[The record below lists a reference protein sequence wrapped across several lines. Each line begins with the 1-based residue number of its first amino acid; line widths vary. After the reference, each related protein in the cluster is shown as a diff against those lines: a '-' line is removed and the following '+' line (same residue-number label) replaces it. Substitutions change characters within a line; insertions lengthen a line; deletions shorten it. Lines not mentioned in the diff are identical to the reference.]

1 MNKSLGKYFPFIFFL
16 CYNSTQEPQWFLF
29 LGRIKMK
36 QHKKLLE
43 GMLLKESFEL
53 LKKEMTSMDSIEA
66 IQHFQSYSELYNS
79 VGIFTKY
86 ADNNNLIDYVKIF
99 VDSIRNEAYLS
110 SIKDRLSIFVPAET
124 IDLFFAIS
132 IIGKNLDNI
141 NYLIN
146 YANKDMEQYPTSI
159 HRLVKDNEEDLLRY
173 LVCNMVNTHYDNDIL
188 LSQCQSLNS
197 EFIRFLVEERG
208 FSLNAINETLNTNF
222 LTFTAYSMNF
232 EAFSF
237 VVRNFNDLI
246 DWKQIVPAYTDPEN
260 PNDRQPPEAQLLDRC
275 LMIYAEQGQKE
286 LYNFY
291 NLMLSEQVSLRSHEV
306 MRLLVYAKNNMRKF
320 MNVEGGAI
328 LVDLFKHRNLRMEE
342 YPESPLIYE
351 LCSRFASE
359 AVSNGRIEGLNDVYR
374 FTKIYLK
381 NRNKNYVIPNSKDY
395 HPLGAGLYIHQFIKY
410 SADNI
415 VASKKEEILQYKDKF
430 VELIIEEF
438 SDDVNWV
445 NPNGYLPIQQVANT
459 DREYTTLIKF
469 GALPVE
475 KEPNFF
481 GSMINRIKN
490 KSINTVEKV
499 IEMEAA
505 RRSQRDRSRDRV
517 KKKEDIKEAFTQL
530 RVSLDNKIKSMIVRA
545 EKEKTP
551 EMVIKVLN
559 EFQVKS
565 SKVIDLMI
573 RQEHFEITDEVRWL
587 RGNFISF
594 TEEALASY
602 WKLIDVAKNA
612 SFGDDTEKKITAATD
627 RLLIALTKIQTNL
640 NITVKN
646 IASEIEFAA
655 SSDMNL
661 GGKFISET
669 FNIQEKKLNQQLIKS
684 HEREERGIDTS
695 SVSVF
700 DDESVD
706 LMKHTSDKSVLSD
719 GNKNQVKSPQK
730 TALDDLF
737 G

>member
-1 MNKSLGKYFPFIFFL
+1 
-16 CYNSTQEPQWFLF
+16 
-29 LGRIKMK
+29 MK

-53 LKKEMTSMDSIEA
+53 LKKEMTAMDSVEA

-99 VDSIRNEAYLS
+99 VDSIRNEQYLS
-110 SIKDRLSIFVPAET
+110 SIKDRLPIFVPAET

-132 IIGKNLDNI
+132 IIGKNIDNI
-141 NYLIN
+141 NYLST
-146 YANKDMEQYPTSI
+146 YATKDMEQYPTSI
-159 HRLVKDNEEDLLRY
+159 HRLVKDQEEDLLRY
-173 LVCNMVNTHYDNDIL
+173 LVSNMGNTHYDNDIL
-188 LSQCQSLNS
+188 LSQCQSLSS

-237 VVRNFNDLI
+237 VVRNFNEQI

-260 PNDRQPPEAQLLDRC
+260 PHDKQPPEAQLLDRC

-286 LYNFY
+286 LYSFY
-291 NLMLSEQVSLRSHEV
+291 SLMLSEQVGLRSHEV
-306 MRLLVYAKNNMRKF
+306 VRLLVYAKNNMKQF
-320 MNVEGGAI
+320 MNIDGGSI

-351 LCSRFASE
+351 LCSRFVTE
-359 AVSNGRIEGLNDVYR
+359 AVSNSKLEGLNDVYR

-415 VASKKEEILQYKDKF
+415 VASKKEEIFQYKSKF

-438 SDDVNWV
+438 NDDVNWV
-445 NPNGYLPIQQVANT
+445 NPNGLLPIQQVLAGE
-459 DREYTTLIKF
+459 REYTTLIKF

-475 KEPNFF
+475 KEPNLF
-481 GSMINRIKN
+481 GSVMNRIKN
-490 KSINTVEKV
+490 KSINTVETV
-499 IEMEAA
+499 IAMESA
-505 RRSQRDRSRDRV
+505 RRAQRDRSRDRI
-517 KKKEDIKEAFTQL
+517 KKQDDIKEVFAKL
-530 RVSLDNKIKSMIVRA
+530 RLSLDDKFKAMINRA

-551 EMVIKVLN
+551 EMVVKVLN
-559 EFQVKS
+559 EFQIKSVK
-565 SKVIDLMI
+565 VVDLMI
-573 RQEHFEITDEVRWL
+573 RQEYFEMTDEIRWL
-587 RGNFISF
+587 RGNFVSF
-594 TEEALASY
+594 TEEALSSY
-602 WKLIDVAKNA
+602 WKLIDVARNA
-612 SFGDDTEKKITAATD
+612 SFGEETEKKITAATD
-627 RLLIALTKIQTNL
+627 RLLISLTKIQKNL

-655 SSDMNL
+655 SNDMNL

-669 FNIQEKKLNQQLIKS
+669 FDIQEKTLNQQLIKS
-684 HEREERGIDTS
+684 HEREEKGVDMNN
-695 SVSVF
+695 VSVF
-700 DDESVD
+700 DDDESVD
-706 LMKHTSDKSVLSD
+706 LMKHTSDKSVVSD